1 MTVSAYPPT
10 VDMLM
15 RFRLFGIF
23 IYLGQVK
30 SFGPIEC
37 ERFLAGLRTGICF
50 MGGGRQRLLWA
61 CGRCTR
67 QESALDSIRHRTQ
80 KIIDGAAAKI
90 ERQIQSSPKA
100 ALSANY
106 AKLLN
111 LLIQLDLLQQIAS
124 PDHLWSRDVMSL
136 LAQLSEAWERSQDV
150 QIDDSHPES
159 CLMQRA
165 MKQELDCEIEIIGK
179 VVLVLK
185 GHLDYKI

>member
-1 MTVSAYPPT
+1 MNVTACPPT

-15 RFRLFGIF
+15 RFRLFGVF
-23 IYLGQVK
+23 IYVGQVK
-30 SFGPIEC
+30 SLGPIEC

-80 KIIDGAAAKI
+80 KIIDGAATKT
-90 ERQIQSSPKA
+90 ERQIQSNPEAVSN
-100 ALSANY
+100 ANY
-106 AKLLN
+106 ANLLG

-165 MKQELDCEIEIIGK
+165 IKQELNCELEIIGN
-179 VVLVLK
+179 VVLDLMD
-185 GHLDYKI
+185 HLDYKI

>member
-1 MTVSAYPPT
+1 MI
-10 VDMLM
+10 M
-15 RFRLFGIF
+15 RFRLFGVF

-80 KIIDGAAAKI
+80 KIIDGAAAKT
-90 ERQIQSSPKA
+90 ERQIQGNPEPTP
-100 ALSANY
+100 SANY
-106 AKLLN
+106 TNVLN
-111 LLIQLDLLQQIAS
+111 LLIQLDLLQQIPS

-136 LAQLSEAWERSQDV
+136 LAQLSEAWERCQDV
-150 QIDDSHPES
+150 QIDGSHPES
-159 CLMQRA
+159 CLIQKA
-165 MKQELDCEIEIIGK
+165 MKQELDCELEIIGK
-179 VVLVLK
+179 VVLDLRD
-185 GHLDYKI
+185 HLDYKI